1 MTIKEVIVA
10 FLFAVVLF
18 ASGWAIKGNLY
29 PTVIDNTVTDSV
41 YVDVPYEVEVIK
53 EVEKP
58 VRYTEYVTEYD
69 TIETISMVKDTVF
82 VQVEDGS
89 FTYDT
94 RFLTSYPNTPRFLG
108 LSLRDGSL
116 SFTGQR
122 ITGETTTLTWNIGDD
137 DFVIGSNGG
146 DFVSIQRAQKNKKNF
161 ISQLEGG
168 IISNFQ
174 YWSPYVEARINLRF
188 LTAGV
193 NINKHPY
200 IKIGVTYDLY

>member
-10 FLFAVVLF
+10 FLFAVALF

-29 PTVIDNTVTDSV
+29 PTIVDNTVTDSV
-41 YVDVPYEVEVIK
+41 FVDVPYEVEVIR

-58 VRYTEYVTEYD
+58 VRYTEYVTHYD
-69 TIETISMVKDTVF
+69 TIETIQVVNDTVY
-82 VQVEDGS
+82 VEIPDGKL
-89 FTYDT
+89 TYDT
-94 RFLTSYPNTPRFLG
+94 RFLTTYPNTPRFLG
-108 LSLRDGSL
+108 LSQREGVL

-146 DFVSIQRAQKNKKNF
+146 DFVSIQRVQRTKKVF
-161 ISQLEGG
+161 TLQGEVGV
-168 IISNFQ
+168 ISNFL
-174 YWSPYVEARINLRF
+174 YWSPYIEARFNLWF

-193 NINKHPY
+193 NINQYPHV
-200 IKIGVTYDLY
+200 KIGVSYDIR